1 MNSFLTRLDQLN
13 EIIGRSV
20 AWLAVAMVLVQ
31 FTVVVLR
38 YAFGIGFIAV
48 QESIIY
54 MHGILFMAGAGYT
67 LLHDEHVR
75 VDIFYRDASPKRKAV
90 TDILGTLFLLWPVSI
105 VIWWMGWPYVALS
118 WTIFEG
124 GRQLSSI
131 PAIFILKTFI
141 LIFPTLLALQGLS
154 LLMRAAFRLTDRNDA

>member
-67 LLHDEHVR
+67 LLHDQHVR

-90 TDILGTLFLLWPVSI
+90 TDILGTLFLLWPVSV
-105 VIWWMGWPYVALS
+105 VIWWMSWPYVALS
-118 WTIFEG
+118 WSTFEG

-141 LIFPTLLALQGLS
+141 LVFPTLLALQGLS
-154 LLMRAAFRLTDRNDA
+154 LLMRATLRLTDRDNA